1 MPNTLHT
8 FTAAVALRNL
18 MSDMCG
24 DEANGLLP
32 NNFAMRASV
41 AALRADAKQLNV
53 LYEEQRHLLFESF
66 MANNISGA
74 ERCRSACQ
82 YLGHLRHIVD
92 NT

>member
-1 MPNTLHT
+1 MSHTLHT

-24 DEANGLLP
+24 DEASGLLP
-32 NNFAMRASV
+32 HNFAMRAST
-41 AALRADAKQLNV
+41 AALRGDNRTLASM
-53 LYEEQRHLLFESF
+53 YEEQRQLLFDAF
-66 MANNISGA
+66 MINNIDGA

-82 YLGHLRHIVD
+82 YLNHLRHIVD